1 MNTKNKRQTDAQLS
15 KQKLKQLES
24 QTYSNRTLARLI
36 STAELYALSLGYKN
50 PQLYKKF
57 DQFNNLKRK
66 NPDELLGE
74 LIIQIQCAQVS
85 ITSYID
91 KYKKYDLPEDFDM
104 DKTIL
109 ELENIKTQVRRRD
122 KKYYKAIIQLIQG
135 DTNISSFDQELDEL
149 ENDEEGEDIKDPNLQ
164 LKIDIP
170 IMRYVDS
177 VKYQV
182 KNNYEKD
189 PSYKVK
195 LDLNKPFEKNEHFEN
210 LIKVQKD
217 IDRNKKI
224 KNSGK
229 KNSNEKS
236 QNNQNIQNIQY
247 SQYNHNNQNNQYYQN
262 NRNYQNYQNIQNN
275 QYNQYNQYNQNNQK
289 KNEEHK
295 FQEFY

>member
-109 ELENIKTQVRRRD
+109 ELENIKKQVANRD
-122 KKYYKAIIQLIQG
+122 KKYYKAIIQLVQG
-135 DTNISSFDQELDEL
+135 NTKIESFEKNLEDL
-149 ENDEEGEDIKDPNLQ
+149 ENDEASERGDIKDPRSQ
-164 LKIDIP
+164 LKMDIP
-170 IMRYVDS
+170 IMKYVDNI
-177 VKYQV
+177 KNQV
-182 KNNYEKD
+182 KKKFSEN
-189 PSYKVK
+189 PSYKVRLE
-195 LDLNKPFEKNEHFEN
+195 LDKPFETNEYFEN
-210 LIKVQKD
+210 LVKVQKE
-217 IDRNKKI
+217 IDFKKENL
-224 KNSGK
+224 KGSK
-229 KNSNEKS
+229 KTS
-236 QNNQNIQNIQY
+236 I
-247 SQYNHNNQNNQYYQN
+247 
-262 NRNYQNYQNIQNN
+262 NR
-275 QYNQYNQYNQNNQK
+275 
-289 KNEEHK
+289 EEHK
-295 FQEFY
+295 LSEYY